1 MPPIIK
7 SLSASFYAF
16 LLFLLGL
23 IISGFWA
30 AHFIPSMISLAEE
43 KIGHTISYE
52 LHLRLYLAAIFALIL
67 LFYFLY
73 SLIKKN
79 RLHLF
84 LSLLLLAGY
93 AILPVIFIF
102 DLRHSIIEEFSWIR
116 YPSSLGL
123 LLAGLTFFLISR
135 QFNKGEKWPAKN
147 ERVWLILSAGLV
159 FAGLDEVAE
168 IHEKIGYVL
177 EKLLSLAHL
186 TTDLIT
192 VFYFIIG
199 LAVLIWLGPAFI
211 KTVGQRSKFFSQTCF
226 LAILLFGLAAFFDTF
241 DGVILNQIRHL
252 TDYLASRG
260 FFFSDAWYIIYE
272 PKRFLNGLEEIFE
285 YLSGILFFGAG
296 LTVLF
301 ASDFWAKPVL
311 RPRLRQLIAVS
322 GGLLTLLL
330 LLSAFAWPKPS
341 DQSPLTDNG
350 PAELLASVQNGLYHS
365 DDLAYSE
372 KWGIILAN
380 ESHPSR
386 RGQETGP
393 AVFVWQN
400 NALKKLA
407 DPSRLLAD
415 SDSVAADETAI
426 YVSDGAQGKIF
437 RWQNAEKGFEVIA
450 SRQNG
455 LKTPEGLAMVNG
467 ELFILD
473 EGEKTISRLSPTGQ
487 VAIVYPRHPLWQS
500 PEGIIYHPGLKAF
513 LITDDKSGVIFKY
526 NFSQKLEVWADKK
539 IGLKAPEDLTVA
551 PNGQVLVT
559 DNGRGEVVIFS
570 QDGRIEKTIRFRP
583 LFRDLQG
590 IALDDEGNI
599 FVVSADSF
607 AYASFVPTYLWKI
620 NK

>member
-1 MPPIIK
+1 M
-7 SLSASFYAF
+7 LFFAG
-16 LLFLLGL
+16 LLA
-23 IISGFWA
+23 SGFWA
-30 AHFIPSMISLAEE
+30 ARFIPFIITLTED

-52 LHLRLYLAAIFALIL
+52 LHLRLYFAAIFGLLL
-67 LFYFLY
+67 LFYLLY
-73 SLIKKN
+73 SLAKKN

-84 LSLLLLAGY
+84 LGLLLLAGY
-93 AILPVIFIF
+93 AILPIIFIF
-102 DLRHSIIEEFSWIR
+102 DLRHSLIEEFSWIR
-116 YPSSLGL
+116 YPSSLAL

-135 QFNKGEKWPAKN
+135 QFNRGEKWPAQN

-177 EKLLSLAHL
+177 EKLLSLAHV

-192 VFYFIIG
+192 IFYFIIG
-199 LAVLIWLGPAFI
+199 LAVLIWLGPAFV
-211 KTVGQRSKFFSQTCF
+211 KTFGEKSKFFSQTAF

-241 DGVILNQIRHL
+241 DGIILNQLRHF
-252 TDYLASRG
+252 TDFLASRG

-272 PKRFLNGLEEIFE
+272 PKRFLNGLEEILE
-285 YLSGILFFGAG
+285 YLSGLLFFGAG

-301 ASDFWAKPVL
+301 TSDFWTKPVFK
-311 RPRLRQLIAVS
+311 PRARKLIAAG
-322 GGLLTLLL
+322 GGLLALLL
-330 LLSAFAWPKPS
+330 LLSVFALPKPNG
-341 DQSPLTDNG
+341 QSPLADNG
-350 PAELLASVQNGLYHS
+350 PAELLASVSNGLYHS
-365 DDLAYSE
+365 DDLAYNE
-372 KWGIILAN
+372 KRGIILAN

-386 RGQETGP
+386 RGQETRP

-415 SDSVAADETAI
+415 SDSVAANETDV

-437 RWQNAEKGFEVIA
+437 RWQNAEKGFEAMA

-455 LKTPEGLAMVNG
+455 LKTPEGLALLG
-467 ELFILD
+467 KDLYILD
-473 EGEKTISRLSPTGQ
+473 EGEKTVSRLSPDGKIT
-487 VAIVYPRHPLWQS
+487 IDYPRHPLWQG

-513 LITDDKSGVIFKY
+513 LITDDKTGVIFKY
-526 NFSQKLEVWADKK
+526 NFGEKLDVWADKK
-539 IGLKAPEDLTVA
+539 TGLKAPEDLTVA
-551 PNGQVLVT
+551 PNGQVLIT

-570 QDGRIEKTIRFRP
+570 QDGKIEKTIRFKP

-590 IALDDEGNI
+590 IALDNEGNI

-607 AYASFVPTYLWKI
+607 AYASFMPSYLWRIEISSPWKGED
-620 NK
+620 